1 MRPQLKL
8 FLVAT
13 IVLLAATAAT
23 ADFFLPHS
31 SIRDQMREAVRCKNN
46 HSCDQQSKLRLAS
59 HVVQLSNANLLA
71 LRENVFPEQ
80 QVTCQKAI
88 VKGSASYVSRWVQA
102 IEAGKTPEW
111 ADQFASRQLDSVST
125 TCNIPVLTDAS
136 GVMMPAAGGPCAPL
150 TNQPYTTV
158 NAEEL
163 RVCLQRTLEFWTSY
177 LYIPEQQ

>member
-1 MRPQLKL
+1 MRPQFKL
-8 FLVAT
+8 FLVAM

-23 ADFFLPHS
+23 ADLFLPRS
-31 SIRDQMREAVRCKNN
+31 SIRDQFREAVQYQNTSN
-46 HSCDQQSKLRLAS
+46 HNRQANLRLAT

-102 IEAGKTPEW
+102 IEAGRTPEW
-111 ADQFASRQLDSVST
+111 AGQFASRQLDSVSVS
-125 TCNIPVLTDAS
+125 CNIPVLTDAS
-136 GVMMPAAGGPCAPL
+136 GVMMPAAGGPCASL

>member
-23 ADFFLPHS
+23 ADLSPPFS
-31 SIRDQMREAVRCKNN
+31 SIRDQMREAVQYQNISSYNRQAN
-46 HSCDQQSKLRLAS
+46 LRLAS
-59 HVVQLSNANLLA
+59 HIVQLSNANLLA
-71 LRENVFPEQ
+71 LRKNVFPEQ

-88 VKGSASYVSRWVQA
+88 VKGSASYVSRWVEA
-102 IEAGKTPEW
+102 IEAGRTPEW
-111 ADQFASRQLDSVST
+111 ADHYASRQLDSVST
-125 TCNIPVLTDAS
+125 ACNIPVLTDAS
-136 GVMMPAAGGPCAPL
+136 GVMMPAAGGPCAPF
-150 TNQPYTTV
+150 TNQPHTTV